1 MSEEE
6 NIKPPQATGDGQ
18 QPEEIIPAA
27 ATALPNEET
36 VATELQ
42 TTNPTTQTEEME
54 VHHHAH
60 DPAAPHHKKNWKS
73 YFWEFLML
81 FLAVF
86 CGFLAEYQLEHKIES
101 DREKQYSK
109 TLYEDLKADTAILNG
124 SLRETNF
131 VIPKVDSF
139 RYLVHT
145 KAIDDIPS
153 GIWYY
158 YGRFGTRNIAASL
171 QNATLQQLVSSGGL
185 RYFKKQNVVYAIA
198 AYDQA
203 TRDINNSGD
212 AQLTTLNEVLKA
224 RNQIFDSWYMD
235 EIMSLT
241 VSSSK
246 VDSFKQTSPPLL
258 SRKKED
264 FIQYASFCQ
273 VRSFNI
279 KRLVERLAIALNKA
293 EKLMLLLKKEY
304 HLK

>member
-1 MSEEE
+1 
-6 NIKPPQATGDGQ
+6 
-18 QPEEIIPAA
+18 
-27 ATALPNEET
+27 
-36 VATELQ
+36 
-42 TTNPTTQTEEME
+42 ME
-54 VHHHAH
+54 VHAH
-60 DPAAPHHKKNWKS
+60 THTPRKKWTH

-86 CGFLAEYQLEHKIES
+86 CGFYAEYQLEHKIEK

-124 SLRETNF
+124 LIRETNF

-145 KAIDDIPS
+145 KAIDDISS
-153 GIWYY
+153 GTWYY
-158 YGRFGTRNIAASL
+158 YGRFGTRNIAQSL
-171 QNATLQQLVSSGGL
+171 QNATLQQLVNSGGL

-198 AYDQA
+198 AYDQV

-241 VSSSK
+241 LSSSK

-279 KRLVERLAIALNKA
+279 KRLVERFTIALNNA